1 MRSVRILILL
11 GHLAI
16 FCSLAGA
23 ATGFFW
29 SVLVSIF
36 SLDQNFDSVEA
47 IISLSAPT
55 IVSIVVW
62 KITRIYLWIT
72 ALVSYLTLLVPLF
85 GLGLGGATILGMTI
99 AGGVGGLWWTVP
111 IILYYLLYG
120 LRYKKDDEFFQKAG
134 KKC

>member
-1 MRSVRILILL
+1 MF
-11 GHLAI
+11 G
-16 FCSLAGA
+16 SLAGA
-23 ATGFFW
+23 STGFSW
-29 SVLVSIF
+29 SVVVFAF
-36 SLDQNFDSVEA
+36 SLDQNFDSTEA

-99 AGGVGGLWWTVP
+99 AGAVGGLGWTVP